1 MNPPIIPKV
10 SVAGDDEGSASVKKQ
25 EVEGKGCRN
34 KRPGLTLLSP
44 FIDPL
49 RKKRTMSVSDVAAT
63 PPCFDPTK
71 PLHIEDMK
79 AVIEFCTAWKNDIR
93 ELSHPLV
100 FGTHLTT
107 ADYCL
112 QQFLEPVKGFAKK
125 QGSKKAAASNTVDL
139 PPSNL
144 NNIHHYVRSTWQHE
158 YGQAW
163 TKVRKVY
170 FPYNLQGSHWVA
182 IEIDFIK
189 HTTTVYDSYIAFT
202 STSKLVKYLHP
213 ISDTL
218 ARVLYE
224 MHFYD
229 AFEVEGVKQKGMK
242 MSMFTPFTVCS
253 IGDVP
258 QQQDGSPLYEDA
270 DIEA

>member
-44 FIDPL
+44 FTDPL

-79 AVIEFCTAWKNDIR
+79 A
-93 ELSHPLV
+93 
-100 FGTHLTT
+100 
-107 ADYCL
+107 
-112 QQFLEPVKGFAKK
+112 QFLEPVKGFAKK

-163 TKVRKVY
+163 TKVQKVY

-258 QQQDGSPLYEDA
+258 QQQDGKLCEFSA
-270 DIEA
+270 V